1 MARITRLVSVVG
13 IVVLML
19 LMFGTGWVVAKLRIG
34 SGVASSSLTDLERR
48 FAEQMTGAALVGRFT
63 VAGREDRQANPERYD
78 ISTMEKVGDDQWRL
92 STRIRY
98 GSVDAT
104 VPMVLTVKWAG
115 DTPMITITDF
125 SIPSMGTF
133 TARVLFYGDR
143 YAGTWQHGT
152 VGGHLF
158 GRIEKNQS

>member
-1 MARITRLVSVVG
+1 MARITRLVSIFG

-19 LMFGTGWVVAKLRIG
+19 LMFGSGWVVAKLRIG
-34 SGVASSSLTDLERR
+34 SAVASASLTDLERR

-63 VAGREDRQANPERYD
+63 VAGREDRQGNPERYD

>member
-1 MARITRLVSVVG
+1 MARITRLVSIFG

-19 LMFGTGWVVAKLRIG
+19 LMFGSGWVVAKLRVG
-34 SGVASSSLTDLERR
+34 SAVASASLTDLERR
-48 FAEQMTGAALVGRFT
+48 FAEQMTGASLVGRFT
-63 VAGREDRQANPERYD
+63 VAGREDRQASPERYD
-78 ISTMEKVGDDQWRL
+78 ISNMEKVGDDQWRL

-115 DTPMITITDF
+115 DTPLITITDF

>member
-1 MARITRLVSVVG
+1 MARITRLVSIFG
-13 IVVLML
+13 IVILML
-19 LMFGTGWVVAKLRIG
+19 LMFGSGWMVAKLRIG
-34 SGVASSSLTDLERR
+34 SAVASSSLTDLERR

-158 GRIEKNQS
+158 GRIEKN

>member
-1 MARITRLVSVVG
+1 MARITRLVSIFG

-19 LMFGTGWVVAKLRIG
+19 LMFGSGWVVAKLRIG
-34 SGVASSSLTDLERR
+34 SAVASASLTDLERR

-63 VAGREDRQANPERYD
+63 VAGREDRQGNPERYD
-78 ISTMEKVGDDQWRL
+78 ISTMEKVGDHQWRL